1 MKLSDLSIN
10 WPKTIALITL
20 TVLLFWGY
28 GCPSRVPSL
37 ITNGKNIT
45 RPELQIELDT
55 IIATAEFRLAEL
67 DRQDQFRDII
77 FKNAMLMVEGGTMNP
92 IGIIT
97 LLAGL
102 YGVSRGAKDL
112 KDRVKKKPNNT

>member
-1 MKLSDLSIN
+1 MKLSDLSVN

-20 TVLLFWGY
+20 TFLLFWGY

-37 ITNGKNIT
+37 VTDGKNIT

-102 YGVSRGAKDL
+102 YGISRGAKDL
-112 KDRVKKKPNNT
+112 KDKVKKKTNG